1 MPSPPVLTRRRF
13 LEATAATAILG
24 TASFPALAHVRE
36 RRLTLRHLHTGE
48 KLRTTYFADGR
59 YIEEELRA
67 VDYVLRDWRTGE
79 VKHIDP
85 KLLDLLFFLRLKLE
99 TDAPYHVIG
108 GYRSRKTNE
117 MLRRMGRGAA
127 RKSLHIQ
134 GKAVDFRVPGR
145 RLALVRKAAVSLRG
159 GGVGY
164 YPRSDF
170 LHMDTGP
177 VRYW

>member
-1 MPSPPVLTRRRF
+1 MTPRLALTRRRF
-13 LEATAATAILG
+13 LEGGTAVAILG
-24 TASFPALAHVRE
+24 TTAFPALAHARE
-36 RRLTLRHLHTGE
+36 RRLALRHLHTGE
-48 KLRTTYFADGR
+48 KLQATYYADGR

-67 VDYVLRDWRTGE
+67 IDYVLRDWRTGE

-85 KLLDLLFFLRLKLE
+85 KLLDLLYLLRLKLE
-99 TDAPYHVIG
+99 TAAPYHVIG
-108 GYRSRKTNE
+108 GYRSKKTNE

-127 RKSLHIQ
+127 KKSLHIE
-134 GKAVDFRVPGR
+134 GRAVDFRVPGR
-145 RLALVRKAAVSLRG
+145 RLALVRKAAVSLGG

-170 LHMDTGP
+170 LHIDTGP

>member
-1 MPSPPVLTRRRF
+1 MFSRFALTRRRF
-13 LEATAATAILG
+13 AQGAAATAILG

-36 RRLTLRHLHTGE
+36 RRLTLQHLHTGE

-67 VDYVLRDWRTGE
+67 VDHILRDWRTGE

-85 KLLDLLFFLRLKLE
+85 GLLDLLFLLRLKLE
-99 TDAPYHVIG
+99 TTAPYHVIG
-108 GYRSRKTNE
+108 GYRSPQTNE
-117 MLRRMGRGAA
+117 MLRRMGRGVAK
-127 RKSLHIQ
+127 KSMHLQ
-134 GKAVDFRVPGR
+134 GKAIDFRVPGR
-145 RLALVRKAAVSLRG
+145 RLALVHKAAVSLRG

>member
-1 MPSPPVLTRRRF
+1 MPPRPAMPRRRF
-13 LEATAATAILG
+13 LEGATAAVITATL
-24 TASFPALAHVRE
+24 SFPALAHVRE
-36 RRLTLRHLHTGE
+36 RRLTLQHLHTGE
-48 KLRTTYFADGR
+48 KLRATYFADGR

-67 VDYVLRDWRTGE
+67 IDYVLRDWRTGE

-85 KLLDLLFFLRLKLE
+85 GLLDLLFLLGMKLE
-99 TDAPYHVIG
+99 TSAPYHVIG
-108 GYRSRKTNE
+108 GYRSKKTNE

-127 RKSLHIQ
+127 KKSLHIQ
-134 GKAVDFRVPGR
+134 GKAIDFRVPGR

-164 YPRSDF
+164 YPRSNF
-170 LHMDTGP
+170 VHIDTGR